1 MSSLTGKIAL
11 VTGGSR
17 GIGRS
22 IALKLAEEGADVVI
36 NFFRNRKPAEETK
49 AMIESLGRRCH
60 IIKANVGDLDKHQL
74 IFDEIQEV
82 MGGLD
87 ILISNAASGV
97 QLPAMEVEE
106 KHWDWTLSINSKALL
121 FLAQKAVPMME
132 ARGGGSIVAISS
144 LGSKFA
150 LKNYINVGTSK
161 AALESI
167 VRYLGV
173 ELAPKNIIV
182 NAVSGAAVD
191 TDALTH
197 FPNREEMIQAAVDR
211 TPAGRMI
218 TPEDLANSVLFLC
231 SEQSRMIVG
240 QTLVVDGGYSLIG

>member
-1 MSSLTGKIAL
+1 MASLTGKIAL

-17 GIGRS
+17 GIGRA
-22 IALKLAEEGADVVI
+22 IALRLAEEGADVVI

-49 AMIESLGRRCH
+49 EMIEKLGRRCH

-74 IFDEIQEV
+74 IFDEIQDV

-87 ILISNAASGV
+87 ILVSNAASGV

-106 KHWDWTLSINSKALL
+106 KHWDWTLNINSKALL
-121 FLAQKAVPMME
+121 FLAQKAVPLME

-144 LGSKFA
+144 LGSRFA
-150 LKNYINVGTSK
+150 LKNYTCVGTSK

-173 ELAPKNIIV
+173 ELAAKNIIV

-197 FPNREEMIQAAVDR
+197 FPNRDEMIQDAIDR

-231 SEQSRMIVG
+231 SDQSRMIVG
-240 QTLVVDGGYSLIG
+240 QTLIVDGGYSLIG